1 MSSSDRSRK
10 GMHLS
15 LADDRIKVGIIFRS
29 ASHKP
34 QLDEESDAVAK
45 RTVDLDARAQTLGE
59 SLGIA
64 FTSFVLPAASGA
76 AASEAGAS
84 GTAEVEAVEASA
96 NDGATM
102 LAATLRTLTSREERV
117 TLERRAGRWG
127 LYFLRGAAAFGG
139 ERGAEAVPLKD
150 APLEARERFLLH
162 SEEFFAQ
169 YLDLCEDRRTRMRQA
184 VAAADRTLALLDEH
198 VTRG

>member
-1 MSSSDRSRK
+1 
-10 GMHLS
+10 MHLS
-15 LADDRIKVGIIFRS
+15 LADDRIKVGIIYRS
-29 ASHKP
+29 ATHKP
-34 QLDEESDAVAK
+34 ELDEESDAVAK

-76 AASEAGAS
+76 AAASEGGGS
-84 GTAEVEAVEASA
+84 GTEPDAAEASA

-127 LYFLRGAAAFGG
+127 LYFVRGAAALGG
-139 ERGAEAVPLKD
+139 ERGAETVPLKD

-162 SEEFFAQ
+162 SEAFFAR

>member
-1 MSSSDRSRK
+1 
-10 GMHLS
+10 MHLS
-15 LADDRIKVGIIFRS
+15 LADDRIKVGIIFHS

-76 AASEAGAS
+76 APANEAGAS
-84 GTAEVEAVEASA
+84 GTEPESAEASA

-127 LYFLRGAAAFGG
+127 LYFLRGAAALGG

-198 VTRG
+198 VTRS